1 MTRRRLTS
9 LIAFGILVVILL
21 GGSIYLRNFL
31 LRQVSK
37 RIQSYVSYSSI
48 HLHIF
53 PPAIVLED
61 IRTVSPS
68 PFFSAKQVAV
78 ELPFDSVFKSDKP
91 LVVFIDQPVVRISTG
106 SKGAG
111 NKGKSK
117 ASLSLPFALAKVMI
131 RGGEFYYQGDRTSY
145 EAKGIRVLLVQKGD
159 AYSLQ
164 VEVKENSLLL
174 EPNRKALQGKMSL
187 LSVSNRTQVLVKKF
201 AFSGPDVIVK
211 AKGNLTNLSNP
222 QGKLQVSYRAEMD
235 ALSGILGIPF
245 DWEGRTEGE
254 GELTRVQREID
265 YKTSFSSDTLVL
277 NKVSLEKVR
286 GQVEFVPNQGV
297 KLDMNILR
305 RSTPSEYVRISYG
318 SGKATGI
325 LQGFHLDP
333 ILSYV
338 SLPWPVLSAVWGNFT
353 LDNSQLVA
361 DFEFKDE
368 SFVALPDKYPFRGP
382 VHFTWDRQREVTFS
396 SPRLE
401 TVFGQFGLDGKVI
414 TDRSVEVSINGEVDD
429 VKSAREFTSLVLRTQ
444 LDIPEIRGRG
454 EAEVLIKGDIHSP
467 EVKIDFNLSPAGF
480 DRFDASAAEGI
491 VVLANQT
498 VQGRFQLNDPTL
510 KGEINLFSEKDNLK
524 AQIHLTD
531 SSVEK
536 ILTGLDLKLPL
547 TGDAS
552 GDFDVKSE
560 GEHLQVSGMFSS
572 PLMRFSGWELKDA
585 AGKLSWD
592 GDIFSLSGLAFSLY
606 GGRIEG
612 SASVG
617 FKSRGVEFDLTG
629 EKIDLSLLTPGL
641 AGLLSLNLKGSGVM
655 GGEVA
660 SGPFSIKGLHYAF
673 LQNME
678 AQGDVRLSLSEETLG
693 INAGGNFLPGENDFS
708 VGARIPLVGDE
719 LSVDVK
725 GSFGNLDLLLPWKG
739 AKGKLNY
746 LAEVHGP
753 SSSPQVTGGVDF
765 QGSVLPFP
773 EFAQAIT
780 DYSGLVII
788 QNNKASIRSF
798 KGKLGGGDVEGS
810 GEINLGHGGLESLYF
825 GIEGKDMVLSPFERT
840 RALADASLTLIKNPS
855 RFTLDGNILIHRLL
869 WRREIYERLSF
880 SSSPYIQPQRGPS
893 FLDDLNLNIHLKA
906 DDNAWMENSLGR
918 IRGRLD
924 LTLTGNVRSPI
935 VLGDIEALGGI
946 FYFQDRTFQVLRG
959 RVSFFNPS
967 SLEPYLDIKGETYV
981 KDYRVTFTVTGL
993 VTQLKPE
1000 FTSSPPLPPEDVLAL
1015 LALGE
1020 AFKRSYSAETSTQLS
1035 TTSLLSFTLIEEAQK
1050 RAQSLFSLD
1059 RFRIDPFLMGTSTSE
1074 MTALLTVGKK
1084 ISKDFYIYYSASLTK
1099 QTEEIIR
1106 LEWDLSNELSIV
1118 GTRNELGRLSFDVK
1132 IRRRF

>member
-9 LIAFGILVVILL
+9 IIAFGVLVVILL

-37 RIQSYVSYSSI
+37 RIQSYVSYSRL
-48 HLHIF
+48 HLHVF

-68 PFFSAKQVAV
+68 PFLSAKQIVV
-78 ELPFDSVFKSDKP
+78 ELPFDSIFKGDKP
-91 LVVFIDQPVVRISTG
+91 LVVFIDQPVVRISAG
-106 SKGAG
+106 GQEAG

-117 ASLSLPFALAKVMI
+117 ASFTLPFALAKAMI
-131 RGGEFYYQGDRTSY
+131 RGGEFYYQGKKISY
-145 EAKGIRVLLVQKGD
+145 QAKGIMALLLQKGD
-159 AYSLQ
+159 SYSLQ
-164 VEVKENSLLL
+164 AEVKENSLFL
-174 EPNRKALQGKMSL
+174 EPNRKPLQGKISL
-187 LSVSNRTQVLVKKF
+187 LSESNRSQVMVKKF
-201 AFSGPDVIVK
+201 AFSGPEIIVK
-211 AKGNLTNLSNP
+211 AKGSMTNLLNP
-222 QGKLQVSYRAEMD
+222 QGKLRVSFKAEMD

-305 RSTPSEYVRISYG
+305 RSAPSEYVRISYD
-318 SGKATGI
+318 SGKARGD

-353 LDNSQLVA
+353 LDSSQLVA

-368 SFVALPDKYPFRGP
+368 SFVPLPGRYPFRGP
-382 VHFTWDRQREVTFS
+382 VHFTWNREKEVTFS

-401 TVFGQFGLDGKVI
+401 TIFGRFGLNGKVI

-429 VKSAREFTSLVLRTQ
+429 VKSAREFTSLVLRSQ

-454 EAEVLIKGDIHSP
+454 EAEVLISGDIYSP
-467 EVKIDFNLSPAGF
+467 EVKIDFNLSSAGF

-491 VVLANQT
+491 VVLADKT
-498 VQGRFQLNDPTL
+498 VRGRFQLNDPTL
-510 KGEINLFSEKDNLK
+510 KGEINLFSEEDNLN

-547 TGDAS
+547 TGNAS
-552 GDFDVKSE
+552 GDFDVDEK
-560 GEHLQVSGMFSS
+560 GENLQVSGTFSS
-572 PLMRFSGWELKDA
+572 PLMKFSGWELKEA

-592 GDIFSLSGLAFSLY
+592 GDVFSFPELAFNLY
-606 GGRIEG
+606 GGRIDG
-612 SASVG
+612 SASIG

-629 EKIDLSLLTPGL
+629 QNVDLSLLTPGL
-641 AGLLSLNLKGSGVM
+641 AGQLSLNLKGKGVM

-660 SGPFSIKGLHYAF
+660 SGNFIIKDLHYDF
-673 LQNME
+673 LQNMD
-678 AQGDVRLSLSEETLG
+678 AQGKVRLNLSEETLG
-693 INAGGNFLPGENDFS
+693 INTTGNFLPGENDFS
-708 VGARIPLVGDE
+708 VEARFPLAGDE

-725 GSFGNLDLLLPWKG
+725 GSFGNIELLLPWKG

-746 LAEVHGP
+746 LAEVHGS

-810 GEINLGHGGLESLYF
+810 GEITLGHGGVERLYF
-825 GIEGKDMVLSPFERT
+825 GIEGKNMVLSPFERT
-840 RALADASLTLIKNPS
+840 RALADASLTLIKDPS

-869 WRREIYERLSF
+869 WRREIYEKLAF
-880 SSSPYIQPQRGPS
+880 SSSPYLQAQRGPS

-906 DDNAWMENSLGR
+906 DDNAWMENSLGH

-924 LTLTGNVRSPI
+924 LTITGNVRSPI
-935 VLGDIEALGGI
+935 LLGDIEALGGI

-967 SLEPYLDIKGETYV
+967 SIEPYLDIKGETYV

-1020 AFKRSYSAETSTQLS
+1020 AFKRSYSTEASTQLS

-1050 RAQSLFSLD
+1050 RAQTLFSLD
-1059 RFRIDPFLMGTSTSE
+1059 RFRIDPFLMGSSTTE

-1084 ISKDFYIYYSASLTK
+1084 ISKDFFIYYSASLTK